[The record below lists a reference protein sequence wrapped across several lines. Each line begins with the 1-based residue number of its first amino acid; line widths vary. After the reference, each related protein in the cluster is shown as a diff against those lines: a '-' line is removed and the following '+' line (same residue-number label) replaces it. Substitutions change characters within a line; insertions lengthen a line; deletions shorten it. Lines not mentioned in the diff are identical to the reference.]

1 MFGKILRQL
10 RKERGLT
17 QAELAAIL
25 NLDASSISKYE
36 KADVSPSADVLLKV
50 AQYFDVSTDFLLGLS
65 KQKNTPTSN
74 KAGVEAKWDE
84 IQKLIADAP
93 PEKVEEA
100 LKILR
105 VLLPPSEHKE

>member
-17 QAELAAIL
+17 QAELATIL

-50 AQYFDVSTDFLLGLS
+50 AQYFDVSTVFLLGLS
-65 KQKNTPTSN
+65 NQKNTPTSN
-74 KAGVEAKWDE
+74 KAGGVAKWIE
-84 IQKLIADAP
+84 IQQLIANAP

-105 VLLPPSEHKE
+105 VLLPPAEHKE